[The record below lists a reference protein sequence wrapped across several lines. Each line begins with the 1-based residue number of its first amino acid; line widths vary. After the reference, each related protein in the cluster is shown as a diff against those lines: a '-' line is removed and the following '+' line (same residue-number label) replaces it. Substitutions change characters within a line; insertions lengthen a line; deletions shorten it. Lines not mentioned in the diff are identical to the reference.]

1 MADKTR
7 NRRPKTRQQLFA
19 WERQHAFPPAN
30 RTRTSIAAATAIAE
44 QAPTLRGRVY
54 EFIARRGDAGAT
66 REEIAQHVRDEEG
79 RLLKLQTV
87 CGRVAELLQMGL
99 VHRTDQTRPTVA
111 GIAAAVVRAV
121 RD

>member
-66 REEIAQHVRDEEG
+66 REEIAQHVCDDRG
-79 RLLKLQTV
+79 TPLKLQTV
-87 CGRVAELLQMGL
+87 CGRVAELLELGL
-99 VHRTDQTRPTVA
+99 VHRTDQTRPTAA

-121 RD
+121 RH